1 MIRNLE
7 ITGIHMQVGDDLHKY
22 VAKKIGGLDK
32 FVPRAARE
40 SVHAQI
46 LLKEENKKGA
56 KLCICEVTVQLPHDT
71 INISEGTVNIF
82 AAVDIVE
89 AKLKV
94 ALKKYKELHGNPRLR
109 QRVLTH
115 IKRRPV
121 PEV

>member
-22 VAKKIGGLDK
+22 VTKKIGGLEK

-40 SVHAQI
+40 SAHTQV

-56 KLCICEVTVQLPHDT
+56 KLCICEVTVQLPHET
-71 INISEGTVNIF
+71 INLSEGTVNIF
-82 AAVDIVE
+82 AAVDIAE

-94 ALKKYKELHGNPRLR
+94 ALKKYKDLHANPKLH
-109 QRVLTH
+109 QRALTYF
-115 IKRRPV
+115 KRRPA